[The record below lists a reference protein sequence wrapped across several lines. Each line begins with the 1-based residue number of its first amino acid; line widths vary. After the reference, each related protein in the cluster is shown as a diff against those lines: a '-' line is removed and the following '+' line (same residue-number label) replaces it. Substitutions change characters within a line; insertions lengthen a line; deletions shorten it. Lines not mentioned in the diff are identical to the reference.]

1 MSETFNSNNNIM
13 VIFYL
18 FYISIFLYIF
28 FKSIFLKIYNIYDIN
43 DICTLYLFIIF
54 IKIIILQKRNKTNFL
69 NKSSIPVPPLQILML
84 KNSCGPDP
92 VQIMY
97 VSTFLIVFSKFNHL
111 I

>member
-1 MSETFNSNNNIM
+1 M
-13 VIFYL
+13 
-18 FYISIFLYIF
+18 YIF